1 MILGRVTGTVVATK
15 KHPRLEGNRLLIVQ
29 PVDLEN
35 WQGQLAG
42 RLTGSA
48 FLALDVV
55 DAGEGDLVL
64 VNREGGGARIVFGD
78 AQIPVQAVIVAV
90 VDGVDLAGPACR
102 VEARS

>member
-29 PVDLEN
+29 PVNLER
-35 WQGQLAG
+35 Q
-42 RLTGSA
+42 LTGSA

-64 VNREGGGARIVFGD
+64 VNREGGGARIVLND

-90 VDGVDLAGPACR
+90 VDGVDLAGPDCR
-102 VEARS
+102 VEARP